1 MRSYPAV
8 VTHPQEQKEQEQLGG
23 AGAGG
28 LLTSVVCAVS
38 APCVAVSASAFVSWL
53 HANEAWVPERCWK
66 LVCGFCGMGFLP
78 GKVRALALNCAP
90 CASA

>member
-8 VTHPQEQKEQEQLGG
+8 VTHPQEEKEQEQLGGAGAGG

-53 HANEAWVPERCWK
+53 HANEA
-66 LVCGFCGMGFLP
+66 
-78 GKVRALALNCAP
+78 
-90 CASA
+90 